1 MDQVFPTDRLDFQFL
16 RWIFEERSPTAVANV
31 PKSKEHFQ
39 SDRLDALVVALV
51 SELTQNTGDAY
62 DILTFGPVTL
72 RFRRQVYTGAFFW
85 NELMNGMDGHIDAVR
100 EKGRSVGVELF
111 SDINTSDDVPA
122 LLIEDYNT
130 VGLAG
135 SIDPV
140 EWETASEDAHFG
152 NFWWRHGQ
160 SGKSK
165 GKGGR
170 HGIGKGTITQAS
182 DINAFIGISHR
193 NCSPHLVGYGQAT
206 YWPHRCEA
214 GGPLYDSYGMFGAP
228 HKDFPYPF
236 TGELASD
243 LARKIG
249 FDREGKNGLS
259 LMIPF
264 PKLEVTD
271 EAIKL
276 AVIKKCFYQ
285 ICSGNLRIEIGDL
298 VIDKDNIAGLA
309 AEHPD
314 TAHLTPI
321 VKLSADTIEPA
332 RQFIANRAEK
342 GKSAINNELFS
353 EADIEEIR
361 ALWEAGEAVDIAF
374 SVPITKKG
382 GETEWGEGRVIL
394 KKHDERETMQEV
406 FVRGRVTV
414 SMGTPKSGNYLG
426 VFSASKDDALS
437 AFLGDSENVAHTEWH
452 KSRVADR
459 YKDHSDTMD
468 RIKNVFKD
476 AYALITGIEADRT
489 IKNALTK
496 FFWKTRVEEKP
507 RNQPKPD
514 EPKPADDSPVISIK
528 ADPSPFIVHHT
539 SDCVVITRSERDGDY
554 GAKIEF
560 YYSGKKAREYSKHD
574 FDLSD
579 KEFTLNWDGAIA
591 FDGSPSQNLIE
602 LASAEIGSV
611 LRVKGFDPNR
621 EVTVRVS
628 PIKKDQ

>member
-1 MDQVFPTDRLDFQFL
+1 MDHVLSPDHVQAEQPE
-16 RWIFEERSPTAVANV
+16 WIFEERSPTAVANV

-39 SDRLDALVVALV
+39 SDRADALVTSAVN
-51 SELTQNTGDAY
+51 EIFQNAQDAK
-62 DILTFGPVTL
+62 DILRFGPVTV
-72 RFRRQVYTGAFFW
+72 RFSRQTYSGEMFW
-85 NELMNGMDGHIDAVR
+85 NELMNGMEKHIDAVR

-111 SDINTSDDVPA
+111 SNIDKTDDVPV

-130 VGLAG
+130 IGLAG
-135 SIDPV
+135 SIDPIT
-140 EWETASEDAHFG
+140 WESASEQTHFG

-165 GKGGR
+165 GNGGR
-170 HGIGKGTITQAS
+170 HGIGKGTITHIS
-182 DINAFIGISHR
+182 EINAFIGISHR
-193 NCSPHLVGYGQAT
+193 DCAPHLVGYGQAT
-206 YWPHRCEA
+206 YWPHRREER
-214 GGPLYDSYGMFGAP
+214 GPLYDSYGMFGAP

-264 PKLEVTD
+264 PKVEVTD
-271 EAIKL
+271 EALKL

-285 ICSGNLRIEIGDL
+285 ICAGQLRVEIGDL
-298 VIDKDNIAGLA
+298 VIDNENIAALA
-309 AEHPD
+309 AEHPE
-314 TAHLTPI
+314 TAHLSPI
-321 VKLSADTIEPA
+321 IELSAETIDPS
-332 RQFIANRAEK
+332 RQFRAARVEK
-342 GKSAINNELFS
+342 GKSAINSDLFS
-353 EADIEEIR
+353 EEEVEEIR
-361 ALWEAGEAVDIAF
+361 TLWENGEVVDIAF

-382 GETEWGEGRVIL
+382 SETEWGEGRVIM
-394 KKHDERETMQEV
+394 KKHDDRETMQEV

-414 SMGTPKSGNYLG
+414 TMGTPKSGNYLG
-426 VFSASKDDALS
+426 VFSASQDDALS
-437 AFLGDSENVAHTEWH
+437 AFLGDSENVAHTDWH

-459 YKDHSDTMD
+459 YKDHSETMD

-476 AYALITGIEADRT
+476 AYTLITGIEADRT

-514 EPKPADDSPVISIK
+514 EPKPVDESPVISIK

-602 LASAEIGSV
+602 IASADIGSV